1 MKASDLISRTVPKPV
16 TKGRNLDQ
24 VGWCDGYL
32 LVRFK
37 GRGTLYIYGPAID
50 EDTVE
55 RLLKVPYPDKLFT
68 QWRDKGGWQCHK
80 VAARGN

>member
-1 MKASDLISRTVPKPV
+1 MKVSDLISRTVFHPV
-16 TKGRNLDQ
+16 PRGKNLS
-24 VGWCDGYL
+24 VIGWAEGYL

-37 GRGTLYIYGPAID
+37 GRGTLYVYGPNIP
-50 EDTVE
+50 EDTVG

-80 VAARGN
+80 VECAA